1 MIIIAIFLISVAESL
16 VAPGNYSYD
25 VDTPNGVR
33 HFVLDVPDSYDAHS
47 APTHQLHL
55 SFHGLGD
62 TCYRF
67 REYVRLHEL
76 KSEALVIYPCGI
88 PGFREM
94 PSWNAGRCC
103 GNKTTDDVL
112 FVKIIIDFVKALT
125 TFDNSNVVLSGFS
138 NGAMLAE
145 LLGCVMSDEIK
156 AVASVSGVV
165 VMNPG
170 GKKGLKSCDMQ
181 YGLSKGGLKLLNVH
195 GDHDTQVPTRG
206 NRILGFPS
214 LKMDIDAWGDRLGC
228 KNYDIK
234 SFNKNITTSTYTNCA
249 ASSSVELVELKGVTH
264 EWVKN
269 KEFDTSVFVADFFK
283 GINVF
288 DSLVDQQLRKEKQ
301 FIDGDAITPG
311 AADVE
316 KDLKKQAVRAPE
328 AYIRDEELKKLIAL
342 EPTRSE
348 EDLKNFV
355 VRTPEAAEREAAESE
370 DDLKQA
376 VRAPQATKRDEVWD
390 QK

>member
-1 MIIIAIFLISVAESL
+1 
-16 VAPGNYSYD
+16 
-25 VDTPNGVR
+25 
-33 HFVLDVPDSYDAHS
+33 
-47 APTHQLHL
+47 
-55 SFHGLGD
+55 
-62 TCYRF
+62 
-67 REYVRLHEL
+67 
-76 KSEALVIYPCGI
+76 
-88 PGFREM
+88 
-94 PSWNAGRCC
+94 
-103 GNKTTDDVL
+103 
-112 FVKIIIDFVKALT
+112 
-125 TFDNSNVVLSGFS
+125 
-138 NGAMLAE
+138 MLAE